1 MYKHSTVVNNT
12 LYVDG
17 IDRLD
22 LSRSCACGQSFR
34 WHEDNGGFTAPA
46 LGRVVHA
53 RQAGDTLSI
62 YPCAEGE
69 AADWIHYFDLERD
82 YAAIEERLSH
92 DEQLKMC
99 IPCATGIRV
108 FNQDAFEALITFIIS
123 ANNNIGRIAG
133 IVERLCALC
142 GERAELDGKEYFLFP
157 KPDAIAARE
166 ESELLAIGAGYRAPY
181 IKERKAHCGRIRVEL
196 AARYAARRGAEGTA
210 HILRRWPEGCG
221 LRAAVRPWAYGRI
234 PR

>member
-166 ESELLAIGAGYRAPY
+166 ESEIGRASCR
-181 IKERKAHCGRIRVEL
+181 ERV
-196 AARYAARRGAEGTA
+196 
-210 HILRRWPEGCG
+210 
-221 LRAAVRPWAYGRI
+221 
-234 PR
+234 

>member
-53 RQAGDTLSI
+53 RQAVDTLSI

-181 IKERKAHCGRIRVEL
+181 IIKSARRIAEGYGLEKLRDMPL
-196 AARYAARRGAEGTA
+196 DAARKELLTF
-210 HILRRWPEGCG
+210 
-221 LRAAVRPWAYGRI
+221 YGVG
-234 PR
+234 PKVAD

>member
-22 LSRSCACGQSFR
+22 LARSCACGQSFR

-69 AADWIHYFDLERD
+69 
-82 YAAIEERLSH
+82 
-92 DEQLKMC
+92 
-99 IPCATGIRV
+99 
-108 FNQDAFEALITFIIS
+108 
-123 ANNNIGRIAG
+123 
-133 IVERLCALC
+133 
-142 GERAELDGKEYFLFP
+142 FP
-157 KPDAIAARE
+157 KV
-166 ESELLAIGAGYRAPY
+166 
-181 IKERKAHCGRIRVEL
+181 KETDIPTTKTH
-196 AARYAARRGAEGTA
+196 
-210 HILRRWPEGCG
+210 
-221 LRAAVRPWAYGRI
+221 AYKSFC
-234 PR
+234 

>member
-22 LSRSCACGQSFR
+22 LARSCACGQSFR

-123 ANNNIGRIAG
+123 ANNNIG
-133 IVERLCALC
+133 
-142 GERAELDGKEYFLFP
+142 D
-157 KPDAIAARE
+157 
-166 ESELLAIGAGYRAPY
+166 
-181 IKERKAHCGRIRVEL
+181 RKSV
-196 AARYAARRGAEGTA
+196 
-210 HILRRWPEGCG
+210 
-221 LRAAVRPWAYGRI
+221 V
-234 PR
+234 